1 MEYGKDLEQLMNELA
16 GDKLEQEPPRSV
28 LEPEQEAEGEN
39 AAPASNDTD
48 TEGEDAPN
56 IKDING
62 LPELIVGVI
71 DIFAATIAEAWT
83 QTDDKSKYRLT
94 DDEKEELVKA
104 WKMYLQN
111 SDELKISPSTM
122 LLLTTGIIYSPKL
135 IIAINERKAR
145 RQGMQSTNGV
155 KTEWT
160 AAE

>member
-28 LEPEQEAEGEN
+28 LEPEQEVEGED
-39 AAPASNDTD
+39 AAPASNDAESED
-48 TEGEDAPN
+48 TPN

-94 DDEKEELVKA
+94 TDEKEELIRA

-111 SDELKISPSTM
+111 SDDLKISPSTM

-135 IIAINERKAR
+135 ITAINERKAR
-145 RQGMQSTNGV
+145 RQGMQSTNGA

-160 AAE
+160 EAE